1 MSVFYGKW
9 DAGYHQYHFVSM
21 GSCILVHPALHVREL
36 SLQFVLGSS
45 SHTYFIGDE
54 DKGCVLCREAVE
66 FCLGSGKC
74 PVGIRLE
81 VEEEI
86 GTPQGDAVY
95 QDDPSLQLVAAEF
108 FFLFDVCPFRSP
120 AFLVSDYPLAEF
132 FVQMRAVAR

>member
-9 DAGYHQYHFVSM
+9 DAGYHQYHFV
-21 GSCILVHPALHVREL
+21 GTGGYILVHPALHVREL

-45 SHTYFIGDE
+45 SHTYFIGYKDE
-54 DKGCVLCREAVE
+54 GCVLCREAVE
-66 FCLGSGKC
+66 FRLGSGKC

-95 QDDPSLQLVAAEF
+95 QDDPPLQPVAAEF
-108 FFLFDVCPFRSP
+108 FLLFDVCPFRSP
-120 AFLVSDYPLAEF
+120 AFLMLDYPLAEF